1 MEEMK
6 LKKNLLI
13 AGALFFGLILFI
25 WFENN
30 VIVTTKYVLGFKK
43 LPNQF
48 NGINIVQIS
57 DLHSKKF
64 GFGNRNLIKKIKEL
78 KPDMIFITGDIVDY
92 KKYKLKSMI
101 QFLDGIKDICPVYF
115 VNGNHEWKSGK
126 VGEINYEAGKRITSA
141 NNNKIVIKKGVS
153 EICISGID
161 VPMWSSA
168 GDEYIKDFEMVK
180 DERFTILL
188 AHRPDYFR
196 EYAACGFDLVFSGHA
211 HGGQVRLPFIGGL
224 FAPNQGFFPK
234 YTSGVYEKDRTKM
247 VVSRGLGNSVIPL
260 RLFNRPEIVEVE
272 LKTNE

>member
-1 MEEMK
+1 M
-6 LKKNLLI
+6 
-13 AGALFFGLILFI
+13 
-25 WFENN
+25 
-30 VIVTTKYVLGFKK
+30 
-43 LPNQF
+43 
-48 NGINIVQIS
+48 
-57 DLHSKKF
+57 
-64 GFGNRNLIKKIKEL
+64 IKKIKEL

-153 EICISGID
+153 EICVSGID